1 MGAPVDPMAGA
12 GDPVQAIAQAVAAQ
26 LQQSGMVGGGGGGMA
41 GRGKGANKQDELAL
55 MRATMQRQTMLIA
68 KLLDYL
74 NVPFKAEDLV
84 AADMQATDPG
94 ADPMSALQAGMSM
107 GAGAPAGGDPAAA
120 ADPKMAFDTLA
131 GEHTWLNRLSE
142 AG

>member
-26 LQQSGMVGGGGGGMA
+26 LQQSGMTGGGGMA

-55 MRATMQRQTMLIA
+55 MRATLQRQTMLIA

-120 ADPKMAFDTLA
+120 AGPKMAFDTLA